1 MDHLEETFKFLEKYH
16 LPRLNQ
22 EEIENMNRSVT
33 VKFSNRDLTGGQV
46 VKSLPCNAGDVGSV
60 PGWGTKIPHAAEHLS
75 PCATATE
82 LVLSRAHVPQLE
94 SFHATTTEAHKLC
107 RPGTATTEP
116 THHN

>member
-1 MDHLEETFKFLEKYH
+1 MDHLEEMFKFLEKYH

-60 PGWGTKIPHAAEHLS
+60 PGWGTKIPYAPGQPS
-75 PCATATE
+75 PCCDC
-82 LVLSRAHVPQLE
+82 RAHMPQLE
-94 SFHATTTEAHKLC
+94 RSLCAATTGEKFF
-107 RPGTATTEP
+107 
-116 THHN
+116 